1 MPADAVSKRL
11 GRRVLMFVAAC
22 VLLAHSA
29 QAFAAVEIRWWHALS
44 DANRAAVE
52 SLARDFNAMQDQYV
66 IVPEY
71 KGPYG
76 DTMAAGLAGFMA
88 GEAPHILQVVEV
100 GTATMMSQPGVIKPI
115 HELMRDA
122 REYFDPRAYLP
133 AITGYYSTPTGE
145 MLSFPFNS
153 SSMVMWINR
162 DKLREAGLANAP
174 LDTWPQVFEA
184 ARRLQQ
190 SNSPTCGF
198 SSAWFTWAM
207 IEQFSAWHD
216 VPIATRKNGL
226 EGFDAELKINSPLH
240 VRHLQSLVDLQR
252 SKIFD
257 YSGRNDSGE
266 HRFISGECPIFL
278 SSSGF
283 YGRVRSGA
291 GFTHDA
297 LPMPYYPD
305 VANAPQ
311 NSLIG
316 GASLWVLRG
325 KTPYEYRGVARFFA
339 FLSETDR
346 QASLHQGLGYLPV
359 TRAAYEKT
367 RASGFYDRTPLL
379 RTPIMELIRKPPTD
393 NSRGLRL
400 GDMVQL
406 RDVWAEEIEGALA
419 GRKEPA
425 EALNEA
431 VRRGNLILRAFE
443 RRAT

>member
-1 MPADAVSKRL
+1 MRDRL
-11 GRRVLMFVAAC
+11 APRRFRLRSLALC
-22 VLLAHSA
+22 CLLAIA
-29 QAFAAVEIRWWHALS
+29 PARGDAAVEIRWWHALS

-52 SLARDFNAMQDQYV
+52 SLARDFNAVQDQYV

-71 KGPYG
+71 KGTYG
-76 DTMAAGLAGFMA
+76 ATMAAGLAGFME
-88 GEAPHILQVVEV
+88 GRAPHILQVVEV

-115 HELMRDA
+115 HEVMRDA
-122 REYFDPRAYLP
+122 RQYFDPRAYLP
-133 AITGYYSTPTGE
+133 AITGYYSTATGE

-162 DKLREAGLANAP
+162 DKLRAAGLGDAR
-174 LDTWPQVFEA
+174 LRTWPDVFDA
-184 ARRLQQ
+184 ARRLQRA
-190 SNSPTCGF
+190 NSPTCGF
-198 SSAWFTWAM
+198 STAWFTWAM

-240 VRHLQSLVDLQR
+240 VRHLEALVDLQKTR
-252 SKIFD
+252 VFD

-278 SSSGF
+278 SSSGL
-283 YGRVRSGA
+283 YGRIRAEAKFV
-291 GFTHDA
+291 HDA

-305 VANAPQ
+305 VENAPQ

-346 QASLHQGLGYLPV
+346 QAALHQGLGYLPV

-379 RTPIMELIRKPPTD
+379 QVPIMELIRKPPTD

-406 RDVWAEEIEGALA
+406 RDVWAEQIELALS
-419 GRKEPA
+419 GRKSA
-425 EALNEA
+425 SDALDEA
-431 VRRGNLILRAFE
+431 VRLGNQILRAFE